1 MVFFEGFKLSLGL
14 IVAIGAQNAF
24 VLRQGLLRQHVL
36 PVVLF
41 CAGSDALLIG
51 IGVGGFARLSALAP
65 WVGAVALWGGIAFL
79 LWLGAMAL
87 RRAWAGGEALTA
99 ARAAPAPLRQ
109 VLGMLALITWG
120 NPHVWLDTVVFLGG
134 ISAQFPGQGLA
145 FGLGAATA
153 SLVFFCL
160 LGFGARGLAPIF
172 ARPRAWQVLELVIG
186 LAMWSIALRLA
197 MGPLASGA

>member
-1 MVFFEGFKLSLGL
+1 MVFLEGFKLSLGL

-24 VLRQGLLRQHVL
+24 VLRQGVLRQHVL

-79 LWLGAMAL
+79 LWLGAMAF
-87 RRAWAGGEALTA
+87 RRAWAGGEALA
-99 ARAAPAPLRQ
+99 VARTAPAPLGK
-109 VLGMLALITWG
+109 VLGMLTLITWG

-160 LGFGARGLAPIF
+160 LGFGARVLAPVF
-172 ARPRAWQVLELVIG
+172 ARPRAWQVLELAIG
-186 LAMWSIALRLA
+186 VAMWSIAFRLGLTA
-197 MGPLASGA
+197 LTAGA